1 MAVQRF
7 SRKILHICII
17 CVIIVAIIFIAM
29 MFILNYDV
37 KGETNMP
44 FKVSKISIISSTDG
58 QNVESQ
64 EYKWNKNIM
73 LNNDIYIYVE
83 KNNEYTK
90 QETISS
96 VKIDNFQTIENPT
109 VGEVK
114 IYKQSEKDTVIF
126 ENVDE
131 NIADKLEFNGS
142 NTTDTKNSQISN
154 QGGVLNFR
162 CAINNIG
169 NYVSNDEAEV
179 INHNELLKKANIDE
193 ATINAK
199 VSFDITITLDSGKVF
214 KAENIAIKIPN
225 DTIVENGTVGKEY
238 VDLEEI
244 VFKRIEN

>member
-199 VSFDITITLDSGKVF
+199 ISFDITITLDSGKAF